1 MKILIVE
8 DDTLLLQGLI
18 LAAQTEGYAC
28 DGVTTARMAEQSLEA
43 GHYSLVV
50 LDLGLPDEDGLHFL
64 ARIRQ
69 KKYTLPVLILTA
81 RDTLTDKIAGLDV
94 GADDYLVK
102 PFALEELHA
111 RIRALLRRHNN
122 QGESELIVG
131 NLTLNMGRR
140 QVWMG
145 GEELILT
152 PKEYALLSR
161 LMLKAGSPVHREILY
176 NDIYNWDNEPSTNTL
191 EVHIHNLRD
200 FLRRPISLRQ
210 RLILTIG
217 AILLVFEL
225 ISVFWLWHESTEQI
239 QLFEQALRDN
249 RNNDRHIMREIR
261 EAVASLI
268 VPGVFMVSLTL
279 FICYQAVRRITRP
292 LAELQKELEA
302 RTADN
307 LTPIAIH
314 SATLEIEAVVSALN
328 DLVSRLTSTLDNERL
343 FTADVAHELRTPLA
357 GVRLHLELL
366 AKTHHI
372 DVAPLVARLDQ
383 MMESVSQL
391 LQLARA
397 GQSFSSGN
405 YQHVKLLEDV
415 ILPSYDELSTM
426 LDQRQQ
432 TLLLP
437 ESAAD
442 ITVQG
447 DATLLR
453 MLLRNL
459 VENAHRY
466 SPQGSNIM
474 IKLQED
480 GGAVMAVEDEG
491 PGIDESKCGELS
503 KAFVRMDSRYGGIGL
518 GLSIVSRIT
527 QLHHGQFF
535 LQNRQETSGTRA
547 WVRLKKDQNVANQI

>member
-1 MKILIVE
+1 M
-8 DDTLLLQGLI
+8 
-18 LAAQTEGYAC
+18 
-28 DGVTTARMAEQSLEA
+28 
-43 GHYSLVV
+43 
-50 LDLGLPDEDGLHFL
+50 
-64 ARIRQ
+64 
-69 KKYTLPVLILTA
+69 
-81 RDTLTDKIAGLDV
+81 
-94 GADDYLVK
+94 
-102 PFALEELHA
+102 
-111 RIRALLRRHNN
+111 
-122 QGESELIVG
+122 
-131 NLTLNMGRR
+131 NLMR
-140 QVWMG
+140 
-145 GEELILT
+145 
-152 PKEYALLSR
+152 
-161 LMLKAGSPVHREILY
+161 
-176 NDIYNWDNEPSTNTL
+176 
-191 EVHIHNLRD
+191 

-314 SATLEIEAVVSALN
+314 SATLEIDAVVSALNDLVSRLTSTLDIDAVVSALN

-547 WVRLKKDQNVANQI
+547 WIRLKKDQYVANQI

>member
-1 MKILIVE
+1 M
-8 DDTLLLQGLI
+8 
-18 LAAQTEGYAC
+18 
-28 DGVTTARMAEQSLEA
+28 
-43 GHYSLVV
+43 
-50 LDLGLPDEDGLHFL
+50 
-64 ARIRQ
+64 
-69 KKYTLPVLILTA
+69 
-81 RDTLTDKIAGLDV
+81 
-94 GADDYLVK
+94 
-102 PFALEELHA
+102 
-111 RIRALLRRHNN
+111 
-122 QGESELIVG
+122 
-131 NLTLNMGRR
+131 NLM
-140 QVWMG
+140 
-145 GEELILT
+145 
-152 PKEYALLSR
+152 
-161 LMLKAGSPVHREILY
+161 H
-176 NDIYNWDNEPSTNTL
+176 
-191 EVHIHNLRD
+191 

-447 DATLLR
+447 DATLLLPESAADITVQGDATLLR